1 MGNEKEC
8 SMKASCC
15 PCGWLAK
22 KVLGLPLCTWVLLF
36 AVLPFTARG
45 VVWTA
50 RGLTGLWDGG
60 ARVVGVEST
69 EDARYN
75 NGRARMERR
84 MRSNDEVN

>member
-45 VVWTA
+45 VAWSA
-50 RGLTGLWDGG
+50 RTVAGIWDGG
-60 ARVVGVEST
+60 AKVVGVEKAKVRSS
-69 EDARYN
+69 
-75 NGRARMERR
+75 ERR
-84 MRSNDEVN
+84 DRRSDTSTM